1 MVKVVD
7 KLIICADSTEANRL
21 FRELG
26 LKQGNQGYTN
36 RLVAVVP
43 VDNAVE
49 SHMFRTLRQ
58 LDSLYGMLF
67 DVVSITDN
75 TYKNGSIAAL
85 NKAIYLKGM
94 LTAPRPR
101 GQEETL

>member
-26 LKQGNQGYTN
+26 LTDGNQGYTN
-36 RLVAVVP
+36 KLVAVVP
-43 VDNAVE
+43 VEGAVE

-58 LDSLYGMLF
+58 LDSLDGYRF
-67 DVVSITDN
+67 DEVTITDN
-75 TYKNGSIAAL
+75 AYKNGSIVAL
-85 NKAIYLKGM
+85 NKAIDLSYMMTLHI
-94 LTAPRPR
+94 PR

>member
-36 RLVAVVP
+36 KLVAVVP

-58 LDSLYGMLF
+58 LDSLYGYRF
-67 DVVSITDN
+67 DEVTITDN
-75 TYKNGSIAAL
+75 AYKNGSIAAL
-85 NKAIYLKGM
+85 NKAIYLSYM
-94 LTAPRPR
+94 MTLHIPI

>member
-36 RLVAVVP
+36 KLVAVVP

-58 LDSLYGMLF
+58 LDSLDGYRF
-67 DVVSITDN
+67 DEVTITDN
-75 TYKNGSIAAL
+75 AYKNGSIGSL

-94 LTAPRPR
+94 LTAHIPR

>member
-1 MVKVVD
+1 MVKVID
-7 KLIICADSTEANRL
+7 KLVICADSTEANRL

-49 SHMFRTLRQ
+49 SYMFRTLRQ
-58 LDSLYGMLF
+58 LDSLDGYRF
-67 DVVSITDN
+67 DEVTITDN
-75 TYKNGSIAAL
+75 AYKNGNLGSL

-94 LTAPRPR
+94 LTAHIPR

>member
-1 MVKVVD
+1 MVKVID

-49 SHMFRTLRQ
+49 SYMFRTLRQ
-58 LDSLYGMLF
+58 LNGLDGYRF
-67 DVVSITDN
+67 DKVTITDN
-75 TYKNGSIAAL
+75 AYKNGNLGSL

-94 LTAPRPR
+94 LTAHIPR
-101 GQEETL
+101 EELL